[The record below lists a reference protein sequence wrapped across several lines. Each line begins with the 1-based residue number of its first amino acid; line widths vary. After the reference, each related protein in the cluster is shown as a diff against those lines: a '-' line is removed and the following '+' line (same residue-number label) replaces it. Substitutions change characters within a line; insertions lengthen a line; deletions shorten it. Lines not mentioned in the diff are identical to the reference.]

1 MVTILKSVLQ
11 KNLEVLNSS
20 ASCMFSWSRI
30 PIFVFVKSRATCPH
44 IQPVAISEIL
54 LAGTRLSI
62 FSFRLML
69 VLSRS
74 IVTPFFNCTT
84 LPKMSLLSHSKVSF
98 ARAEPDTTLPTVV
111 IIFCIPLAVVRFEL
125 WKLLKAQSHTYFVA
139 SCCTYQPV
147 YFMKV

>member
-111 IIFCIPLAVVRFEL
+111 IIFCIPTL
-125 WKLLKAQSHTYFVA
+125 
-139 SCCTYQPV
+139 P
-147 YFMKV
+147 